1 MRQNLFANGIKML
14 ICRKTGCGYVN
25 LSLWIDHHVA
35 VCLQLFIDQLLYVEK
50 ASVRLWCTFCCH
62 TTTSSERVNDLAVSS
77 VFAVYFSVD
86 MHECQLNY

>member
-1 MRQNLFANGIKML
+1 MRQNLVANGIKML
-14 ICRKTGCGYVN
+14 ICRKTGCGYIN

-35 VCLQLFIDQLLYVEK
+35 VNFIDQLLYVEK
-50 ASVRLWCTFCCH
+50 ASVRLWCTLCCH

-77 VFAVYFSVD
+77 VFTVHFSVD